1 MSCLPGRLTSSSAAD
16 APSPSTCEASA
27 PTPYAGSP
35 FNSINMTVNVSVRH
49 RMLWESESTDETA
62 PVGMCR
68 MGSIS
73 WPVKRW
79 NHTLV
84 ECEIP
89 AIPATVGEAT
99 AIVLKQHTVLY
110 KKCFLNTSAGPTQV
124 LGGHVDESLPTR
136 VRLALLRV

>member
-1 MSCLPGRLTSSSAAD
+1 
-16 APSPSTCEASA
+16 
-27 PTPYAGSP
+27 
-35 FNSINMTVNVSVRH
+35 
-49 RMLWESESTDETA
+49 
-62 PVGMCR
+62 

-73 WPVKRW
+73 WPVKRL

-110 KKCFLNTSAGPTQV
+110 KKCFLNTSAGPTEV
-124 LGGHVDESLPTR
+124 LRGHVDESLPTR
-136 VRLALLRV
+136 VGLYLCSSLRGERKGGVWQEGGQKKGKGMERD